1 MSKSLVIVESPAK
14 ASTLKKF
21 LGDNFQVKAS
31 VGHVKDL
38 PKKKLGVAVEKDF
51 EPEYITIRGKGKI
64 IQELRSAA
72 KKADAIYL
80 APDPDREGEAIAWHI
95 AQELDGSSKIYRV
108 LFHEITKS
116 AVKKAIE
123 NPGKID
129 ENKVYAQQARRIL
142 DRLVGYKISPL
153 LWKKVRGGLS
163 AGRVQ
168 SVALRLICEREKEIK
183 SFVSE
188 EYWSIIAAFKNPPT
202 TPPFKTSPSPPS
214 EGGDTGEVKGGK
226 RGIFEARLL
235 RIGTKKAEIKNEAEA
250 KSILSDLEGAVY
262 KVSDIQKK
270 EKKRYPVPP
279 FITST
284 LQQEASRKLRF
295 SAKKTMM
302 LAQRLYEGIP
312 IGDEGHAGLITYM
325 RTDAV
330 RLSSEAV
337 GEVRDFVQKR
347 YGRDFLPET
356 PNAYRSKKSA
366 QEAHEAIRPTSVFR
380 EPSLIKKYL
389 EKDEASL
396 YELIWSRFVACQMNP
411 AVFDATSADIEAI
424 GKGQGS
430 GLPLQAVSRG
440 IKGQEDN
447 QLAPC
452 PLPLAP
458 YLFRAAGS
466 VVRFPGFM
474 KVYEESQESG
484 VGSRKSE
491 ESTDEG
497 VLPPLTIGEIL
508 ELIQMTPN
516 QHFTQPPPRYTEAA
530 LIKELEDKGIGRP
543 STYATIMST
552 ILQRDYVEAKERR
565 LHPTPLG
572 MLISDLLVEN
582 FPKILDVKFTANM
595 EEELDQI
602 EEGKKGWVDALNDFY
617 EPFSSDLKTA
627 ESKMRDV
634 KKEVEMTDEICDKC
648 GKNMVIRW
656 GRFGRFLACSNYPE
670 CKSTRPLKE
679 EKGQGSGGRGQIL
692 EVTDE
697 KCDKC
702 GAPMQVKQGR
712 YGKFL
717 ACTKYPEC
725 KSTKP
730 ISLGVP
736 CLQEGCAGSL
746 VERRTRKGKTFYGCS
761 NYPKCKFATWNKP
774 IAEKCSEC
782 GHPYLIEK
790 RTKSGEVEIRCGN
803 KECTFKRAAA

>member
-21 LGDNFQVKAS
+21 LGDTFQVKAS

-38 PKKKLGVAVEKDF
+38 PKKKLGVAVEKNF

-64 IQELRSAA
+64 LQELRSAA

-95 AQELDGSSKIYRV
+95 AQELNGSSKIYRV

-188 EYWSIIAAFKNPPT
+188 EYWSIIAAFENPPQ
-202 TPPFKTSPSPPS
+202 PPF
-214 EGGDTGEVKGGK
+214 EKG
-226 RGIFEARLL
+226 GIFEARLL

-302 LAQRLYEGIP
+302 LAQRLYEGLP

-325 RTDAV
+325 RTDSV

-337 GEVRDFVQKR
+337 GEARDFIQKR

-356 PNAYRSKKSA
+356 PNAYKSRKTA
-366 QEAHEAIRPTSVFR
+366 QDAHEAIRPTSVIR
-380 EPSLIKKYL
+380 EPSLVKKYL

-396 YELIWSRFVACQMNP
+396 YELIWNRFVACQMNP
-411 AVFDATSADIEAI
+411 AVFDATSADIEAER
-424 GKGQGS
+424 KGQGS
-430 GLPLQAVSRG
+430 GLPLQVVSRG
-440 IKGQEDN
+440 VRGQEDN
-447 QLAPC
+447 K
-452 PLPLAP
+452 LAP
-458 YLFRAAGS
+458 YLFRATGS

-474 KVYEESQESG
+474 KVYEETKESM
-484 VGSRKSE
+484 VGQASRLSSE
-491 ESTDEG
+491 ESETEEA
-497 VLPPLTIGEIL
+497 VLPPLSIGEIL

-530 LIKELEDKGIGRP
+530 LIKEMEDKGIGRP
-543 STYATIMST
+543 STYASIMST

-572 MLISDLLVEN
+572 VLISDLLVEN

-617 EPFSSDLKTA
+617 KPFSSDLKTA
-627 ESKMRDV
+627 ESNMRDV
-634 KKEVEMTDEICDKC
+634 KKEVEMTDEICNKC

-670 CKSTRPLKE
+670 CKNTRPLESERQSNKAAE
-679 EKGQGSGGRGQIL
+679 PVI
-692 EVTDE
+692 TDE

-736 CLQEGCAGSL
+736 CPQEGCTGSL
-746 VERRTRKGKTFYGCS
+746 VERRTKKGKTFYSCS
-761 NYPKCKFATWNKP
+761 NYPTCKFATWNKP

-803 KECTFKRAAA
+803 KDCTFKRAVA

>member
-21 LGDNFQVKAS
+21 LGNNFQVKAS

-38 PKKKLGVAVEKDF
+38 PMKKLGVAIEKDF

-64 IQELRSAA
+64 IQELKSAA
-72 KKADAIYL
+72 KKADVIYL

-95 AQELDGSSKIYRV
+95 AHELNGSSKIYRV

-123 NPGKID
+123 HPGKID

-153 LWKKVRGGLS
+153 LWKKVRRGLS

-168 SVALRLICEREKEIK
+168 SVALRLICEREREIK

-188 EYWSIIAAFKNPPT
+188 EYWSIIAALK
-202 TPPFKTSPSPPS
+202 SPDGVS
-214 EGGDTGEVKGGK
+214 
-226 RGIFEARLL
+226 FEARLL
-235 RIGTKKAEIKNEAEA
+235 RIGTKKAEIKNEPEA

-270 EKKRYPVPP
+270 EKRKYPVPP

-302 LAQRLYEGIP
+302 LAQRLYEGLP
-312 IGDEGHAGLITYM
+312 IGHEGHIGLITYM
-325 RTDAV
+325 RTDSV

-337 GEVRDFVQKR
+337 GEARDFIQGR
-347 YGRDFLPET
+347 YGKDFLPET
-356 PNAYRSKKSA
+356 PNAYKSKKTA
-366 QEAHEAIRPTSVFR
+366 QEAHEAIRPTSVLK
-380 EPSLIKKYL
+380 EPSFIKKYL
-389 EKDEASL
+389 EKDEAAL
-396 YELIWSRFVACQMNP
+396 YELIWNRFVACQMNP
-411 AVFDATSADIEAI
+411 AILDATSADIEAKSYI
-424 GKGQGS
+424 
-430 GLPLQAVSRG
+430 
-440 IKGQEDN
+440 
-447 QLAPC
+447 
-452 PLPLAP
+452 
-458 YLFRAAGS
+458 FRATGS
-466 VVRFPGFM
+466 VVRFAGFM
-474 KVYEESQESG
+474 KVYEESLESG
-484 VGSRKSE
+484 AGSREPE
-491 ESTDEG
+491 ESIDEG
-497 VLPPLTIGEIL
+497 VLPQLSIGEIL
-508 ELIQMTPN
+508 ELIQITPN

-530 LIKELEDKGIGRP
+530 LIKEMEDKGIGRP

-565 LHPTPLG
+565 LHPTQLG
-572 MLISDLLVEN
+572 LLISDLLVEN
-582 FPKILDVKFTANM
+582 FPKILDIKFTANM

-617 EPFSSDLKTA
+617 KPFSSDLKAA
-627 ESKMRDV
+627 ETKMRDV
-634 KKEVEMTDEICDKC
+634 KKEMETTDEVCDKC

-656 GRFGRFLACSNYPE
+656 GRFGKFLACSNYPE
-670 CKSTRPLKE
+670 CKNTRPLE
-679 EKGQGSGGRGQIL
+679 SERQGGKTSEPQI
-692 EVTDE
+692 TDE
-697 KCDKC
+697 KCEKC

-725 KSTKP
+725 KFTKP

-736 CLQEGCAGSL
+736 CPQEGCSGFL
-746 VERRTRKGKTFYGCS
+746 VERRTRKGKIFYSCS

-774 IAEKCSEC
+774 IAEKCSKC

-803 KECTFKRAAA
+803 KDCDFKRTAA